1 MTWTKRDSFV
11 CIFLAC
17 IAGFLFIPFLGTVHL
32 FDGEELKN
40 AEIAREMILTGDYFR
55 THLDF
60 QASWQK
66 PPFFFWLQVISMKV
80 FGVNEFAARFPNALL
95 GMIVLPLL
103 YALGKN
109 VSGRG
114 NFGILWALCYGGSI
128 FPALNFTFGFPDP
141 WFNAWILLSIYA
153 LSGYYA
159 PQGGKIH
166 SMRRVAFA
174 GVAAGMALLTNGV
187 FAVLLVLLPWLLFWL
202 VRRRD
207 ELFPLTELA
216 VCCALALAVSLL
228 WYGVELWRSGLWFFR
243 EFAHLR
249 LRSMETVSVS
259 IGFLYR
265 PFYLLLGCFPASGL
279 IASAPKV
286 LLQSWSLLKARDT
299 FATFTVW
306 VFLLLPIALLAGL
319 ALQTNM
325 MLFASL
331 AYFPITF
338 FAARVLDS
346 VLRGGSS
353 FSRVSV
359 IFFLG
364 LATLLVFFVVLLPL
378 TGIKTSWLLEQT
390 QDTFQRS
397 NAQAAVIL
405 GVWEFLIVGGFI
417 VVFLGS
423 VYFLYKRRY
432 FEMVFTIFPATL
444 VATLCFSLV
453 VMLKIEGSTQA
464 AAIEFYQGLQGQQC
478 YIQTLGFTTYADL
491 FYAQKQSSQSAS
503 ALNIPPEDF
512 EQWLLEE
519 DIDHTAYFVCKSSDA
534 ALWRKHPY
542 LTELYEK
549 NGFVFFQREVKKKL
563 NLAGRFFLGK
573 IVY

>member
-1 MTWTKRDSFV
+1 M
-11 CIFLAC
+11 
-17 IAGFLFIPFLGTVHL
+17 
-32 FDGEELKN
+32 
-40 AEIAREMILTGDYFR
+40 
-55 THLDF
+55 
-60 QASWQK
+60 
-66 PPFFFWLQVISMKV
+66 
-80 FGVNEFAARFPNALL
+80 
-95 GMIVLPLL
+95 
-103 YALGKN
+103 
-109 VSGRG
+109 
-114 NFGILWALCYGGSI
+114 
-128 FPALNFTFGFPDP
+128 
-141 WFNAWILLSIYA
+141 
-153 LSGYYA
+153 
-159 PQGGKIH
+159 
-166 SMRRVAFA
+166 
-174 GVAAGMALLTNGV
+174 
-187 FAVLLVLLPWLLFWL
+187 
-202 VRRRD
+202 
-207 ELFPLTELA
+207 
-216 VCCALALAVSLL
+216 
-228 WYGVELWRSGLWFFR
+228 
-243 EFAHLR
+243 
-249 LRSMETVSVS
+249 
-259 IGFLYR
+259 
-265 PFYLLLGCFPASGL
+265 
-279 IASAPKV
+279 
-286 LLQSWSLLKARDT
+286 LKARDT